1 MDGPAR
7 ITDVAQAAG
16 VSATTVS
23 NVLNRPHKVAAG
35 TREKVQ
41 KVIQNL
47 EYVPNPNAAA
57 LPKRRQK
64 QDLPEVTSQTQAD
77 PSRLQT
83 LLEAPSS
90 PPDTEAT
97 GSTKEPCL
105 DWESLK
111 GGEMVE
117 ILFRNGITVTGLVDI
132 VMPDHSLIWLWMDN
146 GQGRTMVRREDAAR
160 IKRIGRWTKP
170 SLAMGV

>member
-35 TREKVQ
+35 TREIVQ

-64 QDLPEVTSQTQAD
+64 QDLPEVTSETEAN

-90 PPDTEAT
+90 SPIQKRPVPQKSPAST
-97 GSTKEPCL
+97 GK
-105 DWESLK
+105 
-111 GGEMVE
+111 
-117 ILFRNGITVTGLVDI
+117 
-132 VMPDHSLIWLWMDN
+132 
-146 GQGRTMVRREDAAR
+146 A
-160 IKRIGRWTKP
+160 
-170 SLAMGV
+170 